1 MCACAEEVGVDFSG
15 LKDPDDFSRLERK
28 MKDLSE
34 NKQKKAIECVLDVL
48 KGIQDDI
55 KEMEDEEVSEYMRS
69 LAKAGLDTNCA
80 SDIMED
86 IEYDE
91 FKDMLDDVIDEG
103 EDRLEKM

>member
-1 MCACAEEVGVDFSG
+1 M
-15 LKDPDDFSRLERK
+15 
-28 MKDLSE
+28 
-34 NKQKKAIECVLDVL
+34 LDVL

-69 LAKAGLDTNCA
+69 LAKAGLDTDCV